1 MSNLAQRE
9 SYHEDLLAFIPG
21 SGQSEVVS
29 DVFSSLLRK
38 MAILED
44 KNTELA
50 EEIKTLRENEKN
62 LCSDFQIQQF
72 IIDELKDDVKE
83 KDAEIIRL
91 KTNQKNL
98 RDTLG
103 IVKSMVDFTVK
114 LIGK

>member
-50 EEIKTLRENEKN
+50 EEIKTLRENEKTCVPIFKFN
-62 LCSDFQIQQF
+62 SL
-72 IIDELKDDVKE
+72 
-83 KDAEIIRL
+83 
-91 KTNQKNL
+91 
-98 RDTLG
+98 
-103 IVKSMVDFTVK
+103 
-114 LIGK
+114 